1 MKSTEL
7 LKEKET
13 KLLKE
18 NVTNVQDLKQYLNLT
33 KDEEVR
39 MGVILER
46 YPMSIT
52 PYYLSLI
59 DFNDPDDPIK
69 KMCIPSIEETDLS
82 GSFDT
87 SGEKDNTVITGVQ
100 HKYKQTVIV
109 LSTNNC
115 AMYCRHCFRKRL
127 VGLSDEEIATHFD
140 EMIEYIKNHKEISN
154 VLISGGDAL
163 LNSNTKIEKYLSKLC
178 EIDHLDLIRFGTRVP
193 VVYPERITRDNSL
206 KEILKKYGEKKQIYI
221 VTQFNHPREV
231 TKESTEAIKYL
242 REANVVIKNQTVLLK
257 GVNDNSETLGELLKK
272 ITTIGIVPYYVFQCR
287 PVTGVKNQFQVP
299 LKRGIDIVEGAK
311 NLQNGQGKCFKYCMS
326 TTRGKIEI
334 IGKTDNNKVIF
345 KYHQAK
351 YEEDKGRI
359 FIKDIDENQTWIY

>member
-1 MKSTEL
+1 MNSTEL
-7 LKEKET
+7 LKEKVIN
-13 KLLKE
+13 LLKG
-18 NVTNVQDLKQYLNLT
+18 NATNVQDLKPYLNLT
-33 KDEEVR
+33 KDEEVK
-39 MGVILER
+39 MGEILEK

-140 EMIEYIKNHKEISN
+140 EVIEYIKNHKEISN

-163 LNSNTKIEKYLSKLC
+163 LNSNTNLSHEDFL
-178 EIDHLDLIRFGTRVP
+178 IDILIR
-193 VVYPERITRDNSL
+193 
-206 KEILKKYGEKKQIYI
+206 
-221 VTQFNHPREV
+221 
-231 TKESTEAIKYL
+231 
-242 REANVVIKNQTVLLK
+242 
-257 GVNDNSETLGELLKK
+257 
-272 ITTIGIVPYYVFQCR
+272 
-287 PVTGVKNQFQVP
+287 
-299 LKRGIDIVEGAK
+299 
-311 NLQNGQGKCFKYCMS
+311 
-326 TTRGKIEI
+326 
-334 IGKTDNNKVIF
+334 
-345 KYHQAK
+345 
-351 YEEDKGRI
+351 
-359 FIKDIDENQTWIY
+359 